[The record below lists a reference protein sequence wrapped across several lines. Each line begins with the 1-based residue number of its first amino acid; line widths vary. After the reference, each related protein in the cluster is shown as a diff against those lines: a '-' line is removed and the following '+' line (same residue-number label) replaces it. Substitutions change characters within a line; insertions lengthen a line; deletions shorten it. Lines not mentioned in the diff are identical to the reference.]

1 MPITVI
7 LVDDHAVLRDGM
19 RALLDANTNVKVVG
33 AAANGRDAIVLSREL
48 TPDVVVMDITMP
60 QLNGID
66 ATVEI
71 LRDSPGTRIVVLSMH
86 VDSEHVCLALKAGA
100 RGYLSKESA
109 GHLVCEAVETVATGQ
124 RYLCPHTSRV
134 MIDDYVSVPGSDGHV
149 SPLDQLSSRERQV
162 LQLVVEGRTSARIAK
177 TLSLSPKTVE
187 TYRHRIMQKLDIGDL
202 PALVRFAIRQGL
214 TPLDL

>member
-66 ATVEI
+66 AT
-71 LRDSPGTRIVVLSMH
+71 
-86 VDSEHVCLALKAGA
+86 
-100 RGYLSKESA
+100 
-109 GHLVCEAVETVATGQ
+109 
-124 RYLCPHTSRV
+124 
-134 MIDDYVSVPGSDGHV
+134 
-149 SPLDQLSSRERQV
+149 
-162 LQLVVEGRTSARIAK
+162 
-177 TLSLSPKTVE
+177 
-187 TYRHRIMQKLDIGDL
+187 
-202 PALVRFAIRQGL
+202 
-214 TPLDL
+214 